1 MQHDCER
8 CGTLGEHDM
17 DWGYKAVL
25 TAITV
30 ALVLLVAQ
38 ALGRRLAGLLAGLPI
53 VTAPALLWI
62 ASDQGAAFA
71 ARAAVGS
78 IAASGLMAL
87 FALAYERLSRHWG
100 PWRTL
105 AASLTAAAGAAVPM
119 ALLAGHPLRAV
130 LVTAALCAVAVLLLP
145 AGGPRSV
152 QVSRGRGELL
162 ATALVAGAVS
172 VLASVIARE
181 IGAFWAGLFAALP
194 IISGAALLHQHL
206 TASHQDIQR
215 FLRGYVA
222 GLFGN
227 ALFALA
233 FAATAVQLGATAA
246 LAGALAFGLAATV
259 GLVRTL
265 DWMELRPLPARPSA
279 R

>member
-38 ALGRRLAGLLAGLPI
+38 ALGRRL
-53 VTAPALLWI
+53 V
-62 ASDQGAAFA
+62 
-71 ARAAVGS
+71 
-78 IAASGLMAL
+78 
-87 FALAYERLSRHWG
+87 
-100 PWRTL
+100 
-105 AASLTAAAGAAVPM
+105 
-119 ALLAGHPLRAV
+119 
-130 LVTAALCAVAVLLLP
+130 
-145 AGGPRSV
+145 
-152 QVSRGRGELL
+152 
-162 ATALVAGAVS
+162 
-172 VLASVIARE
+172 
-181 IGAFWAGLFAALP
+181 GLFAALP

-233 FAATAVQLGATAA
+233 FAATAVQLGPTAA

>member
-1 MQHDCER
+1 
-8 CGTLGEHDM
+8 
-17 DWGYKAVL
+17 
-25 TAITV
+25 
-30 ALVLLVAQ
+30 
-38 ALGRRLAGLLAGLPI
+38 
-53 VTAPALLWI
+53 
-62 ASDQGAAFA
+62 
-71 ARAAVGS
+71 
-78 IAASGLMAL
+78 
-87 FALAYERLSRHWG
+87 
-100 PWRTL
+100 
-105 AASLTAAAGAAVPM
+105 
-119 ALLAGHPLRAV
+119 
-130 LVTAALCAVAVLLLP
+130 
-145 AGGPRSV
+145 
-152 QVSRGRGELL
+152 
-162 ATALVAGAVS
+162 
-172 VLASVIARE
+172 
-181 IGAFWAGLFAALP
+181 
-194 IISGAALLHQHL
+194 AALLHQHL